1 MAATNNDTSKQL
13 QKQLQHIENPR
24 NNASARGGEAALD
37 PIEQIYIK
45 LSKLP
50 IQTQHPHLLQKC
62 RPIIQS
68 WHDQF
73 SVSDPLLWNRMR
85 KAIPKELNES
95 AFIIA
100 EMMNLLGTADDDGD
114 GKNNATTFEEDTEMK
129 VKRDDIGGKEIQ
141 NQQLKNYKLQPYTI
155 IDMCSGVG
163 YLSMFLSHL
172 LKKDSCSRIV
182 PIDTLFELND
192 RALAGV
198 TSPQNAKDDGNKDH
212 NSNNE
217 ILQNKII
224 SDDDNSQKQKQQ
236 QQFTSNDFDN
246 NSRNHLSTNHLTTP
260 PIPHPIPIHP
270 RKANIKRSRELR
282 QISQHIV
289 NKSPGP
295 TILLGVHLCKALS
308 VHTVRLFNEN
318 ERIERMYLK
327 PCCLP
332 GKGGLRL
339 RDPPFWRFDHMRN
352 NGSDGDGLGN
362 REGGF
367 GIETLYCV
375 EVSNA
380 VGNGECSGTS
390 HGNSAGRKNNNPRA
404 LKKMGREEKKKEER
418 ELLASSKQYE
428 SNNRD
433 DDDED
438 DNIKEN
444 HELGNK
450 KGGGGAKGNA
460 LFDRWTNLLCR
471 AVDTTSRKGVSVET
485 HHISVQKRHFQNKYI
500 VAIKE

>member
-1 MAATNNDTSKQL
+1 
-13 QKQLQHIENPR
+13 
-24 NNASARGGEAALD
+24 
-37 PIEQIYIK
+37 
-45 LSKLP
+45 
-50 IQTQHPHLLQKC
+50 
-62 RPIIQS
+62 
-68 WHDQF
+68 
-73 SVSDPLLWNRMR
+73 MR

-95 AFIIA
+95 AFIIV
-100 EMMNLLGTADDDGD
+100 EMMNLLGCADDDGD
-114 GKNNATTFEEDTEMK
+114 GKSNVTSFEEDVAMK
-129 VKRDDIGGKEIQ
+129 VKRNDIGGKKTK
-141 NQQLKNYKLQPYTI
+141 NQRRQSNKLQPYTI

-198 TSPQNAKDDGNKDH
+198 TSTQIAKDDGNEGH
-212 NSNNE
+212 NLDNE

-224 SDDDNSQKQKQQ
+224 SDDDSSRKQKQRQ
-236 QQFTSNDFDN
+236 QSTPNEFVN
-246 NSRNHLSTNHLTTP
+246 NSRNHLSTNHLTNP
-260 PIPHPIPIHP
+260 PIPHPIPIYP

-362 REGGF
+362 CEGGF

-380 VGNGECSGTS
+380 VGNGDCSEAS
-390 HGNSAGRKNNNPRA
+390 HGNSAGRKNCHQRA

-418 ELLASSKQYE
+418 ELLASSKQNE
-428 SNNRD
+428 SNNWD

-438 DNIKEN
+438 DIKEN

-460 LFDRWTNLLCR
+460 LFDRWTNLLCQ

-500 VAIKE
+500 VSIKE